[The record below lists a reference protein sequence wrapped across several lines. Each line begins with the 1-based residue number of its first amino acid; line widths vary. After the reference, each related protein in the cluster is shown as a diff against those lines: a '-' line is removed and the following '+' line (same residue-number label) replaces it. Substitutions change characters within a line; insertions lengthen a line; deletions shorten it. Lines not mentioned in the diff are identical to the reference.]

1 MHLAGPVTG
10 ETDENKAPVGGGD
23 NRDLHSHGAGGARL
37 RRRSVRP
44 GIPQGLKEKGI
55 IVPDGEALSLAQ
67 STCDVLSHGRG
78 ANQALSLITKKTKWS
93 VKEASD
99 FGGMVAYAYC
109 KDSIPGASKG

>member
-1 MHLAGPVTG
+1 LHLAGEVTG
-10 ETDENKAPVGGGD
+10 ETDENNGLLAAVTTGISTATALAAPASAD
-23 NRDLHSHGAGGARL
+23 AQLDQAFLK
-37 RRRSVRP
+37 
-44 GIPQGLKEKGI
+44 GLKEKGI

-67 STCDVLSHGRG
+67 STCDVLSHGGG

-99 FGGMVAYAYC
+99 FGGMAAYAYC

>member
-1 MHLAGPVTG
+1 M
-10 ETDENKAPVGGGD
+10 
-23 NRDLHSHGAGGARL
+23 
-37 RRRSVRP
+37 
-44 GIPQGLKEKGI
+44 
-55 IVPDGEALSLAQ
+55 AQ

-109 KDSIPGASKG
+109 KDSIPGASKGEPSRPATTAGPQLPEQPRSTRP